1 MSQITVSHLT
11 FAYDGACD
19 NVFEDVSFVLDTD
32 WRLGF
37 TGRNGRGKTTFLKLL
52 DGTLD
57 SRGAVRAGVLRA
69 VFPIPCGISE
79 DDTQAVLERLL
90 PDCPAWRILRELNC
104 CVEQDALYRPFYTMS
119 NGEQPRSCWPA
130 CFCTM
135 AHSCSST
142 NRQTIWMP
150 EDAAFWVNIWRRKG
164 DISWFPTTE
173 TCWTAAPT
181 ICWY

>member
-19 NVFEDVSFVLDTD
+19 NVFEDISFVLDTD

-57 SRGAVRAGVLRA
+57 SRGAVRAGVPVLY
-69 VFPIPCGISE
+69 FPFPVEYPE

-90 PDCPAWRILRELNC
+90 PDCPAWRILRELNLLG
-104 CVEQDALYRPFYTMS
+104 VEQDVLYRPFYTMS
-119 NGEQPRSCWPA
+119 NGEQ
-130 CFCTM
+130 T
-135 AHSCSST
+135 
-142 NRQTIWMP
+142 
-150 EDAAFWVNIWRRKG
+150 KG
-164 DISWFPTTE
+164 TSE
-173 TCWTAAPT
+173 
-181 ICWY
+181 